1 MKNHA
6 VQGPRPNDLGQHQL
20 RRRGDLDGPLQ
31 CFIPNVQAVQRNPP
45 RRRASITVTPSC
57 AMDGNVFPLVLVD
70 GQVTIIAGVRDI
82 NDSES

>member
-6 VQGPRPNDLGQHQL
+6 VQGARPNDLGQHQL
-20 RRRGDLDGPLQ
+20 QRRGDLDGPLQ
-31 CFIPNVQAVQRNPP
+31 CFIPNVLAVHRNPP
-45 RRRASITVTPSC
+45 RRRASTTVTPSC

-70 GQVTIIAGVRDI
+70 GEVTIIAGVRDI

>member
-20 RRRGDLDGPLQ
+20 RHRGDLDGPLQ
-31 CFIPNVQAVQRNPP
+31 CFIPNVQAVQRNSP
-45 RRRASITVTPSC
+45 RRRASITVTPSY